1 METNQPSW
9 KQINYSSKPAT
20 WKQIRQIRKRRW
32 LIRITSNN
40 GNKPTLM
47 VTKHKQKEM
56 LAYYGNKS
64 TAAAMKFMT
73 ETRNRKR
80 RWIVMETDQLRI
92 RQVNVSKLSNL

>member
-1 METNQPSW
+1 
-9 KQINYSSKPAT
+9 
-20 WKQIRQIRKRRW
+20 
-32 LIRITSNN
+32 
-40 GNKPTLM
+40 M
-47 VTKHKQKEM
+47 VTKHKQKKT